1 MKYWLIKSEEDCYSI
16 DTLRK
21 DMVTPWS
28 GVRNFQ
34 ARNFMRDDMK
44 IGDKALFYHSN
55 SKLTGVVGVAEVCS
69 LPYPDPTA
77 FDVRNEHFDPKSK
90 REKPTWILVDFK
102 FLKKFK
108 MSKLRRHM
116 GANTPAVVETKS
128 LKALKAKT
136 GNLYESISII
146 AKRANQINIS
156 IREELHSKLEEF
168 ASHTDSLEEI
178 HENKEQIEI
187 SKAYERMPNP
197 AILATAEFID
207 DKIYYRKNEE
217 TDLFR

>member
-1 MKYWLIKSEEDCYSI
+1 
-16 DTLRK
+16 
-21 DMVTPWS
+21 
-28 GVRNFQ
+28 
-34 ARNFMRDDMK
+34 
-44 IGDKALFYHSN
+44 
-55 SKLTGVVGVAEVCS
+55 
-69 LPYPDPTA
+69 
-77 FDVRNEHFDPKSK
+77 
-90 REKPTWILVDFK
+90 
-102 FLKKFK
+102 

-136 GNLYESISII
+136 GNLYESIAII

-197 AILATAEFID
+197 ALLASQEFIE
-207 DKIYYRKNEE
+207 DKVYHRRNDE
-217 TDLFR
+217 DMFS